1 MINKLDN
8 VSPLCYNNTINPTK
22 NGAGMQALA
31 EILVYGWIFA
41 TAYFIGFILDL
52 F

>member
-1 MINKLDN
+1 M
-8 VSPLCYNNTINPTK
+8 

-31 EILVYGWIFA
+31 GILVYGGIFA